1 MTGKISR
8 LIPKKGDIGS
18 LTTKVLLGKVGR
30 EHKKTTG
37 EEQNLS
43 DSDFRI
49 NSREQKAKQ
58 NR

>member
-18 LTTKVLLGKVGR
+18 LTTKVLLGKVER
-30 EHKKTTG
+30 EHKKATG